1 MVFKRFYSFVFH
13 HKKFFILAVSS
24 VTLYSIVTNVA
35 PIMLRDIVNAIQA
48 NNYQVAIRAF
58 LIFIALKIF
67 ELFVQGLA
75 QFFADR
81 VAIASAADVRMAV
94 FKHLHNL
101 DFHYHTNKA
110 SGKLI
115 SIFKRGE
122 SAFFGYYDEINTWGL
137 KNILDFVFL
146 IFLLTRVYESL
157 VYYFFGIFTLNAII
171 MYFTV
176 RHNIT
181 EREKFNAI
189 DDTTTMLTV
198 DNMVAFDTVKY
209 FSNEKYEQQRL
220 SKVMKTWIKG
230 FNDYVL
236 TFRHIDIFNGG
247 TLTLGFI
254 GMLGITML
262 DLMNGRIS
270 MGDFVLV
277 LAVGTNFFE
286 GMRALVF
293 RLRNL
298 AKNQADLKDY
308 LSLLDEDIAVKDS
321 VVPEQLT
328 KWKKLLGKSTEGLD
342 IEFENVSFGYSNR
355 METLSNITISIK
367 KNQSVAFVGSS
378 GVGKTT
384 MTKLL
389 MRFYDINQGEIR
401 IQGIPIQHI
410 SKEELR
416 KAIGI
421 VPQETVLFNESIGYN
436 IAYGDNTKSDKELWH
451 AIKMANLEDF
461 IKSLPNGLDTKVG
474 ERGIKLSGG
483 QKQRLAIARAFM
495 KDAPIIIFDE
505 ATSSLD
511 SESERLIQKSL
522 WKLAKNRTTII
533 IAHRLSTVK
542 KVDRILVFDKGVIV
556 EEGTHEELQRKESGI
571 YKYLWELQS
580 KGEID

>member
-1 MVFKRFYSFVFH
+1 MVFKRFYLFVFR
-13 HKKFFILAVSS
+13 HKKPFVLSVSL
-24 VTLYSIVTNVA
+24 VALYSIVTNIA
-35 PIMLRDIVNAIQA
+35 PILLRDIVNAIQE
-48 NNYQVAIRAF
+48 NNYQAATHAF

-67 ELFVQGLA
+67 ELFVQGLS
-75 QFFADR
+75 QFIADL
-81 VAIASAADVRMAV
+81 VAIKSAADVRIAV

-115 SIFKRGE
+115 SVFKRGE
-122 SAFFGYYDEINTWGL
+122 GAFFGYYEEMNVWGL
-137 KNILDFVFL
+137 KNVLDFVFL
-146 IFLLTRVYESL
+146 LILLTQVYQSL
-157 VYYFFGIFTLNAII
+157 VYYFLGIFVLNAII

-176 RHNIT
+176 RHNIR
-181 EREKFNAI
+181 ERVKFNAI
-189 DDTTTMLTV
+189 EDTATMLTV

-209 FSNEKYEQQRL
+209 FSNEKYEQNRL
-220 SKVMKTWIKG
+220 SKMMKIWVEGFIK
-230 FNDYVL
+230 YVL

-247 TLTLGFI
+247 TLTIGFI
-254 GMLGITML
+254 GMLGIVML

-270 MGDFVLV
+270 VGDFVLV

-286 GMRALVF
+286 GMRVLVF

-298 AKNQADLKDY
+298 AKNQADLNDY
-308 LSLLDEDIAVKDS
+308 LSILDEDIAVKDTIDS
-321 VVPEQLT
+321 EQLS
-328 KWKKLLGKSTEGLD
+328 KWNKLLGKSADGLD
-342 IEFENVSFGYSNR
+342 IEFKNVSFGYSNR
-355 METLSNITISIK
+355 RETLSNINISIK
-367 KNQSVAFVGSS
+367 RNQSVAFVGTS

-389 MRFYDINQGEIR
+389 MRFYDVNEGEIR
-401 IQGIPIQHI
+401 IGGVPIHTI
-410 SKEELR
+410 SKEDLR
-416 KAIGI
+416 NSMGL

-436 IAYGDNTKSDKELWH
+436 IAYGDHDKTEKELWE
-451 AIKMANLEDF
+451 AIRMANLEDF
-461 IKSLPNGLDTKVG
+461 IKSLPNGLDTMVG

-542 KVDRILVFDKGVIV
+542 KVDRIIVFDKGGIV
-556 EEGTHEELQRKESGI
+556 EEGTHDELQKKESGI

-580 KGEID
+580 KGDIA